1 MANAH
6 HPIPS
11 FILIGAQK
19 AGTTWLWNNLKQHPD
34 VALPKAKEIHFFGGS
49 EMFRKGTDWYYKHF
63 DGLDPSKVTGEASTT
78 YLYDYVPFWESPSG
92 ELKHD
97 DSLPCIPELVTKEL
111 PDVKI
116 LVILRNPVTRAV
128 SAYRHHV
135 RAGRVPAGFGLRETA
150 QQVPMLRILEM
161 GYYAR
166 YLEVWKQ
173 YVPADRMRVFIFE
186 EDVVKSP
193 ENSIR
198 QICEFL
204 GINPTFHP
212 KKAEGRVHEG
222 WSWTRCAINQSNTP
236 LARTIARGWMGD
248 IFDRNDFLKNGKAM
262 KEDMHY
268 LQSVYQK
275 EKQALEQI
283 LARNLNIW
291 KY

>member
-49 EMFRKGTDWYYKHF
+49 EIFKKGTSWYYQHF
-63 DGLDPSKVTGEASTT
+63 DGLDPSKITGEASTT
-78 YLYDYVPFWESPSG
+78 YLYDYVPYWESASG

-97 DSLPCIPELVTKEL
+97 DSLPCIPELVIKEL
-111 PDVKI
+111 PQVKI

-135 RAGRVPAGFGLRETA
+135 RAGRVPPGLSLKETA

-166 YLEVWKQ
+166 YLELWKQ
-173 YVPADRMRVFIFE
+173 YVPADRMQVFVFE

-193 ENSIR
+193 EKSIR

-204 GINPTFHP
+204 GINPNFHP
-212 KKAEGRVHEG
+212 KQAEERVHEG
-222 WSWTRCAINQSNTP
+222 WSWTRCAIHQQKGV
-236 LARTIARGWMGD
+236 LARMIARGQMGR
-248 IFDRNDFLKNGKAM
+248 IFDRYDFLKNGKTV
-262 KEDMHY
+262 KEEMAF
-268 LQSVYQK
+268 LQSVYRK
-275 EKQALEQI
+275 EKCKLEEI
-283 LARNLNIW
+283 LARNLNVW